1 MSDRLFRL
9 AMAVPLCSSKLK
21 KQCLRPFDLEIN
33 TMVYKKIEMA
43 ILDLNKKEKPN
54 ERVFLLEVND
64 L

>member
-1 MSDRLFRL
+1 
-9 AMAVPLCSSKLK
+9 MAVPLCSSKLK
-21 KQCLRPFDLEIN
+21 KLCLRHFDLEIN
-33 TMVYKKIEMA
+33 TMVYKRIEIA